1 MVRIRPIKSSILITI
16 ILSFVLIDSLEA
28 QFSARKNQ
36 RRHRS
41 RIQNK
46 MDIDNVL
53 INLDELSER
62 SKVLQEKTHEINMN
76 ILDNKNSDGN
86 NNNVM
91 ALNTN
96 LREIAMDVNNLVG
109 NIKIALQDETIIINK
124 SKKKQYIYLQY
135 DIEAAIFSL
144 ERAVNKLNK
153 INNLEN

>member
-62 SKVLQEKTHEINMN
+62 SKVLQEKTHDIETKN
-76 ILDNKNSDGN
+76 LDNINGDGI

-91 ALNTN
+91 TLNTN
-96 LREIAMDVNNLVG
+96 LREISKDVYNLVG
-109 NIKIALQDETIIINK
+109 NIKLVLQDESILDNK
-124 SKKKQYIYLQY
+124 SKKKRYIYFHY
-135 DIEAAIFSL
+135 DIEAAIYNL